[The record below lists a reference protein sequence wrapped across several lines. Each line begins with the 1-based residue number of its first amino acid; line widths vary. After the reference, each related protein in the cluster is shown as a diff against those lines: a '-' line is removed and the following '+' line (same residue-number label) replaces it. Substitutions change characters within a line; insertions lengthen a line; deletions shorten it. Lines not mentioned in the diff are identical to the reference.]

1 MFILLGESNN
11 KTKEERCVHV
21 DISDKAELWLLTLAI
36 RRTMSMKN
44 WPKVSSKEKLA
55 EVKGERERD
64 SLGFAEDSI
73 YYFPSVER
81 FK

>member
-1 MFILLGESNN
+1 M
-11 KTKEERCVHV
+11 
-21 DISDKAELWLLTLAI
+21 LTLAI
-36 RRTMSMKN
+36 RRTMSTKN

-64 SLGFAEDSI
+64 SLIFAEDSI
-73 YYFPSVER
+73 YYFLSVEW